1 MLILCCPRTGT
12 SCQSNFSQLHR
23 TLTLWGCIG
32 GGLCS
37 RDGSVSLTL
46 DSQSYLHLVFPLSGS
61 RSVPPSSHVSGAPL
75 HYQGWRNTKLNVIP
89 FMLIK
94 KNLSYWLKKQK
105 NLPQKQIILSQPGS
119 EIFSGFLFLDINLFL
134 CLDFRIFT
142 NMASFSLFNFKYALL
157 AQVIKLFIRNICF
170 LCFYPYYRYL
180 IMLRGQTSFWLM
192 WGWAPSLKCVLNL
205 PPSLN
210 SHCSGFTLSSHY
222 LLGTTAVVFT

>member
-94 KNLSYWLKKQK
+94 KKSILLVKKTKKPSSKANYPKSARLRNIQWLFIPGHKSIPLLGLSYL
-105 NLPQKQIILSQPGS
+105 
-119 EIFSGFLFLDINLFL
+119 
-134 CLDFRIFT
+134 
-142 NMASFSLFNFKYALL
+142 
-157 AQVIKLFIRNICF
+157 
-170 LCFYPYYRYL
+170 
-180 IMLRGQTSFWLM
+180 
-192 WGWAPSLKCVLNL
+192 
-205 PPSLN
+205 
-210 SHCSGFTLSSHY
+210 H
-222 LLGTTAVVFT
+222 